1 MKRFFLLIISG
12 ICIGFSS
19 CNPQRH
25 LTGKTR
31 PSHELSSKLGFKVS
45 RHDNLQLYTEAA
57 QWLKVPYRNGG
68 NTKKGVDC
76 SGLICQ
82 IYPKVYGVNLPRTT
96 GGMAAQCR
104 KVLKSDLKTGDLVFF
119 QTSGK
124 KKGINHVG
132 LFLKKGYFIHASTS
146 RGVIV
151 SNLKETY
158 YRKAWKYGG
167 KIRK

>member
-1 MKRFFLLIISG
+1 MKRFYLLLILGIS
-12 ICIGFSS
+12 IGFCS

-25 LTGKTR
+25 LTGKAKRT
-31 PSHELSSKLGFKVS
+31 HELSSKLGFKVS
-45 RHDNLQLYTEAA
+45 RQDDLQLYTEAA

-82 IYPKVYGVNLPRTT
+82 IYRQVYGIDLPRTT
-96 GGMAAQCR
+96 GGMAAKSR
-104 KVLKSDLKTGDLVFF
+104 KVLKGDLKTGDLVFF
-119 QTSGK
+119 RTSK
-124 KKGINHVG
+124 TKKGISHVG

-146 RGVIV
+146 RGVII
-151 SNLKETY
+151 SNLKEPY
-158 YRKAWKYGG
+158 YRKAWKHGG